1 MTDWPRP
8 RGTSEAIS
16 AAGTVASPPIG
27 NQIVKVVPQ
36 PNGGANIDGTAQI
49 LNDTVH
55 E

>member
-1 MTDWPRP
+1 
-8 RGTSEAIS
+8 
-16 AAGTVASPPIG
+16 
-27 NQIVKVVPQ
+27 VKVVPQ